1 MKQYLIDSR
10 DRVATSAS
18 STDFSVNLPQTLTL
32 ARGQRMRVDNW
43 RIPLTIPTI
52 RTGVNDQLVV
62 EVGAGNYTLTVP
74 QGQYDGAGL
83 AAILQSLLQATVPG
97 IWSVVYSSSN
107 VSMTFNCSNV
117 FIINKGTLTKR
128 WFTYPYSESAD
139 LKTWTFSYVSMLGV
153 DVLYLCCPQ
162 MSNLDNMG
170 PNGCSDVLLA
180 ANVTCPFASVLE
192 VSFPWDTWLDTPD
205 MTIQDLAFQVRDRY
219 NNILPLP
226 DISFTLTID

>member
-1 MKQYLIDSR
+1 MRQLLIDSR

-32 ARGQRMRVDNW
+32 TRGQRMRVDNW

-52 RTGVNDQLVV
+52 RTGVNDQLLVQ
-62 EVGAGNYTLTVP
+62 VGVGNYTMTVP
-74 QGQYDGAGL
+74 QGQYDGPGL

-97 IWSVVYSSSN
+97 VWSVVYSSSN
-107 VSMTFNCSNV
+107 VSMTFNCSNA
-117 FIINKGTLTKR
+117 FTINRGTLTKR
-128 WFTYPYSESAD
+128 WFTYPYTVSAD
-139 LKTWTFSYVSMLGV
+139 SKTWSFSYVSMLGV

-162 MSNLDNMG
+162 MANLDNLG
-170 PNGCSDVLLA
+170 PNACSDVLLA
-180 ANVTCPFASVLE
+180 ANVTGPFASVLE

-205 MTIQDLAFQVRDRY
+205 MTVQDLRFQVRDRY

-226 DISFTLTID
+226 DTSFTLTID